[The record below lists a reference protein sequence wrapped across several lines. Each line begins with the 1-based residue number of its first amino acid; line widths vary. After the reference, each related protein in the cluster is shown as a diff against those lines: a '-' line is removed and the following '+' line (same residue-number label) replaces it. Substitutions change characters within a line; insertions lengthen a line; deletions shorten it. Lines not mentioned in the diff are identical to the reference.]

1 MVSIVRV
8 ALHVGLG
15 LRSSTLVT
23 MISCHLFNLAM
34 VGFVVVLSC
43 CPARSLYRLSPVEE
57 RFVKMCFAMEQLKA
71 PLAPHPLHWEWC
83 GASLLN
89 MKRHLASWDRMRYN
103 SWELRISAPPSFELF
118 SLKSKSF
125 GCLLCSLSYN
135 FCWLLKPC
143 CSLIAAAVELLSSS
157 ICHNSTIVR
166 ASLPF

>member
-8 ALHVGLG
+8 AWHIG
-15 LRSSTLVT
+15 LRLRYSTSIT
-23 MISCHLFNLAM
+23 MFSCRLFNL
-34 VGFVVVLSC
+34 VVVLRY

-83 GASLLN
+83 EASLLN
-89 MKRHLASWDRMRYN
+89 MKRHLASWDRMGYN
-103 SWELRISAPPSFELF
+103 SWVLRFSAPPSFELF
-118 SLKSKSF
+118 SLKSKSV
-125 GCLLCSLSYN
+125 GCLLSSLSCN

>member
-1 MVSIVRV
+1 
-8 ALHVGLG
+8 
-15 LRSSTLVT
+15 
-23 MISCHLFNLAM
+23 MISCRLFDLAIA
-34 VGFVVVLSC
+34 GFVVILC
-43 CPARSLYRLSPVEE
+43 YCPARSLYCPSPVEE

-89 MKRHLASWDRMRYN
+89 MKRHLVSSDRRGYN
-103 SWELRISAPPSFELF
+103 SCELRFSAPPSFELF

-125 GCLLCSLSYN
+125 RCLLSSLSYN